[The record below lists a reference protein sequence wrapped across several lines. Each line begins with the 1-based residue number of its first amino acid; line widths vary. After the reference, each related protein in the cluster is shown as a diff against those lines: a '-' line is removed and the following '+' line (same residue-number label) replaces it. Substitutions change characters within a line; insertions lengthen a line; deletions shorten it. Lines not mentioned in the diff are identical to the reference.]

1 MLPFPS
7 RFFENFFQ
15 QHKLIDYQ
23 LQQLLDNHP
32 LVDLSSG
39 SSSECNSECMFIVLN
54 SHVSVV
60 IMAN

>member
-7 RFFENFFQ
+7 RFFANFFQ

-32 LVDLSSG
+32 IVDLSSG
-39 SSSECNSECMFIVLN
+39 SSGEYNSECMFIVLN